1 MQSWFLGMFFVGI
14 GVAMTASASGDDMLT
29 LDARSQVADGKS
41 ADGSA
46 KFKTVEKKLTWEPKK
61 TAVIIC
67 DMWDDHWCKGAA
79 ARVAEMAPAMNN
91 VVAEVR
97 KRGAF
102 VIHAPSTCMEFY
114 KDTPQRKRA
123 KEAKFAKTP
132 VPLAISQRWGTAWC
146 WPDETNEPALP
157 IDDSDMGC
165 DCKEKCKIRDP
176 WKRQIATIDIADED
190 AITDIGQ
197 ETYNLLTE
205 RKIDNVV
212 MMGVHLNM
220 CVLGRPFAIRQ
231 LTKLGKNVVL
241 VRDMTDTMYNSQ
253 MPPKVDHFTGT
264 DLVVGH
270 VERYFCPSITSA
282 DLVGADLTGGKPFR
296 FREDRR

>member
-1 MQSWFLGMFFVGI
+1 MRLSRGIALFVGLSL
-14 GVAMTASASGDDMLT
+14 AMSSTARSQVMFAFVE
-29 LDARSQVADGKS
+29 RSQVADGKNV
-41 ADGSA
+41 DGST
-46 KFKTVEKKLTWEPKK
+46 KFKTIETTRSWNPKAS
-61 TAVIIC
+61 AVIIC

-79 ARVAEMAPAMNN
+79 ARVVEMAPAMNK
-91 VVAEVR
+91 VVAEAR
-97 KRGAF
+97 KQGMF

-123 KEAKFAKTP
+123 IEAKFVKTP
-132 VPLAISQRWGTAWC
+132 VALATKERWGTAWC
-146 WPDETNEPALP
+146 WPDEATEPALP

-165 DCKEKCKIRDP
+165 DCKEKCKIHDP
-176 WKRQIATIDIADED
+176 WKRQIATIEIADED
-190 AITDIGQ
+190 AITDNGQ
-197 ETYNLLTE
+197 ETYNLLAE

-253 MPPKVDHFTGT
+253 MRPKVDHFTGT

-270 VERYFCPSITSA
+270 VERHFCPSITSV
-282 DLVGADLTGGKPFR
+282 DIVGGKPFR
-296 FREDRR
+296 FKEDRR